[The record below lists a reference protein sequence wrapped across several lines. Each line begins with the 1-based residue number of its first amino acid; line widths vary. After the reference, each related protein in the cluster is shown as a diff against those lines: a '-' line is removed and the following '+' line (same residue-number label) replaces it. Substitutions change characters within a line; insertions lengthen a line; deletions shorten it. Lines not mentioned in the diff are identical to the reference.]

1 MARPAREFP
10 AKLKNDAIV
19 EALVELRFDMPTGG
33 LPEIFFVRLA
43 QNPAWKEFEQR
54 VLPAFQI
61 PPVVRQSD
69 ENLRYQPY
77 FELAAPDKSR
87 TVRIGS
93 QMLSYHRLAPYVGW
107 DQFQVELKG
116 VVDWLFSQ
124 ISELTVRRM
133 GLRYMNALRTDLH
146 GIESVLDLN
155 LTLTVADQRV
165 SGNVN
170 INFTNAVSSDTV
182 CTVRIATPE
191 FIQGSIPPNTSV
203 YVDVDVF
210 TNEGFRSTNQA
221 DVTAWINNA
230 HTAEKQN
237 FFRLLT
243 DQKIR
248 ELKEK

>member
-1 MARPAREFP
+1 MAEQTRPVPE
-10 AKLKNDAIV
+10 KLKNDAIV

-43 QNPAWKEFEQR
+43 QNPAWKKFEQR
-54 VLPAFQI
+54 TLPAFHI

-69 ENLRYQPY
+69 ENLRFQPY
-77 FELAAPDKSR
+77 FEVAAPDKGR

-93 QMLSYHRLAPYVGW
+93 QVLSYHCLAPYAGW
-107 DQFQVELKG
+107 EKFQVELKD

-124 ISELTVRRM
+124 VSGLTVRRM

-146 GIESVLDLN
+146 GINSVLDLD
-155 LTLTVADQRV
+155 LTLTVANERV

-170 INFTNAVSSDTV
+170 INFTNAVNDNTL

-191 FIQGSIPPNTSV
+191 FIQGLVPPNTSV

-210 TNEGFRSTNQA
+210 TKEGFCSTNQA
-221 DVTAWINNA
+221 DVIAWINTA
-230 HTAEKQN
+230 HTAEKQH
-237 FFRLLT
+237 FFCLLS

-248 ELKEK
+248 ELREK